1 MRSGRVSPYARGI
14 VWLRRDLRLDDNV
27 ALHAAQRACDDVC
40 LAFVVDPALLRGP
53 RMGAPLT
60 QCFFSAVG
68 ALRAEL
74 RVCGS
79 DLAVLEDENSGE
91 AIAALA
97 KRLDAGAVFYSVD
110 YEPYAIA
117 RDTQAERLLRG
128 AGIDV
133 HASVDHV
140 YFGADEILQRDGS
153 PYRIF
158 TAYRR
163 QWMDRY
169 TAQPRPPLRTSKK
182 KFSSREAVGASR
194 SNPEAAAF
202 GFETSANFPEAS
214 ETAANK
220 RLQIFARSSIGEYDR
235 MRDVPAMSG
244 TSQLSP
250 QLRAGTI
257 GIRRCA
263 AAAENASKA
272 NDMRAGA
279 QMWLS
284 ELVWRDF
291 YQMILKHF
299 PRVAEG
305 PFLERGE
312 HVRWRRADSE
322 FDAWCEGRTG
332 YPIVDAAMRQLNTYG
347 WMHNRL
353 RMIVASFLT
362 KDLLIDWRRG
372 ERYFEHRLA
381 DADLAA
387 NNGGWQWSAS
397 TGTDAV
403 PYFRLFNPV
412 LQAKKF
418 DPDGTFVRSMLPE
431 LRGLP
436 DRYIHAPWEM
446 PPIIAAGAG
455 VTIGKEYPEPIVDHA
470 VARERALD
478 AYAAFKR

>member
-1 MRSGRVSPYARGI
+1 
-14 VWLRRDLRLDDNV
+14 V
-27 ALHAAQRACDDVC
+27 ALHAAQRACDEVC
-40 LAFVVDPALLRGP
+40 LAFVVDPALLRGG
-53 RMGAPLT
+53 RMGAPLA
-60 QCFFSAVG
+60 QCFFSALA

-74 RVCGS
+74 RSFGS
-79 DLAVLEDENSGE
+79 DLAVLENENSGE
-91 AIAALA
+91 AIAGLA
-97 KRLDAGAVFYSVD
+97 KRLDAGAVFYNVD

-117 RDTQAERLLRG
+117 RDAKAERLLRD

-133 HASVDHV
+133 HSSIDHV
-140 YFGADEILQRDGS
+140 YFGADEIVQRDGS

-163 QWMDRY
+163 QWMERHA
-169 TAQPRPPLRTSKK
+169 AQPRPPLRTSKK
-182 KFSSREAVGASR
+182 KFLSRDAIGASQP
-194 SNPEAAAF
+194 NLEPAAF

-214 ETAANK
+214 EMSANK
-220 RLQIFARSSIGEYDR
+220 RLQHFARSNIGEYDR
-235 MRDVPAMSG
+235 MRDVPARCG

-257 GIRRCA
+257 GIRTCA

-272 NDMRAGA
+272 SDARAGA
-279 QMWLS
+279 QTWLS

-299 PRVAEG
+299 PKVADG

-312 HVRWRRADSE
+312 HVRWRRADGE

-332 YPIVDAAMRQLNTYG
+332 YPIVDAAMHQLNAYG

-362 KDLLIDWRRG
+362 KDCLIDWRRG
-372 ERYFEHRLA
+372 ERYFEQRLA

-418 DPDGTFVRSMLPE
+418 DPNGAFVRSMLPE
-431 LRGLP
+431 LRGVP
-436 DRYIHAPWEM
+436 DSYIHAPWEM
-446 PPIIAAGAG
+446 PPIIAADAG
-455 VTIGKEYPEPIVDHA
+455 VTIGKDYPRPIVDHA
-470 VARERALD
+470 VARRRALD
-478 AYAAFKR
+478 AYSVFKK

>member
-1 MRSGRVSPYARGI
+1 M
-14 VWLRRDLRLDDNV
+14 
-27 ALHAAQRACDDVC
+27 HAAQRACGEVC
-40 LAFVVDPALLRGP
+40 LAFVVDPALLHGR
-53 RMGAPLT
+53 RMGAPLA
-60 QCFFSAVG
+60 QCFFSAVA
-68 ALRAEL
+68 ALRAGL
-74 RVCGS
+74 RDCGS

-97 KRLDAGAVFYSVD
+97 KRLDAGAVYYNVD

-117 RDTQAERLLRG
+117 RDAKAERLLRQT
-128 AGIDV
+128 GIDV
-133 HASVDHV
+133 HSSIDHV

-158 TAYRR
+158 TAYHR
-163 QWMDRY
+163 QWTERY
-169 TAQPRPPLRTSKK
+169 AAEPRPPLRTSKRN
-182 KFSSREAVGASR
+182 FLSRDTIGASR
-194 SNPEAAAF
+194 STPEPAAF
-202 GFETSANFPEAS
+202 GFETSADFPEAS
-214 ETAANK
+214 ETAAHK
-220 RLQIFARSSIGEYDR
+220 RLQAFVRSNIGEYDR
-235 MRDVPAMSG
+235 MRDVPASTG

-257 GIRRCA
+257 GIRTCA
-263 AAAENASKA
+263 FAAENVSKA
-272 NDMRAGA
+272 SDARAGA
-279 QMWLS
+279 RTWLS

-299 PRVAEG
+299 PRVADG

-312 HVRWRRADSE
+312 HVRWRRADGE

-332 YPIVDAAMRQLNTYG
+332 YPIVDAAMHQLNTYG

-418 DPDGTFVRSMLPE
+418 DPDGAFVRSMLPE
-431 LRGLP
+431 LRGVP
-436 DRYIHAPWEM
+436 DSYIHAPWEM

-455 VTIGKEYPEPIVDHA
+455 VTIGKEYPEPIVDHTA
-470 VARERALD
+470 ARRRALD
-478 AYAAFKR
+478 AYAVFKK

>member
-1 MRSGRVSPYARGI
+1 
-14 VWLRRDLRLDDNV
+14 
-27 ALHAAQRACDDVC
+27 
-40 LAFVVDPALLRGP
+40 
-53 RMGAPLT
+53 MGAPLV
-60 QCFFSAVG
+60 QCFFSALA
-68 ALRAEL
+68 ALRAGL
-74 RVCGS
+74 RECGS
-79 DLAVLEDENSGE
+79 DLAVLENENPGE
-91 AIAALA
+91 AIASLV
-97 KRLDAGAVFYSVD
+97 KRLDAGAVFYNVD
-110 YEPYAIA
+110 YEPHAII
-117 RDTQAERLLRG
+117 RDANAERLLRH

-133 HASVDHV
+133 HASIDHV
-140 YFGADEILQRDGS
+140 YFGADEILQHDGS

-163 QWMDRY
+163 QWMERY
-169 TAQPRPPLRTSKK
+169 GAEPRPPLRSSNK
-182 KFSSREAVGASR
+182 KFLSRRAIGTTE
-194 SNPEAAAF
+194 SNPEASAF

-214 ETAANK
+214 EVLAHE
-220 RLQIFARSSIGEYDR
+220 RLQTFARSRIGEYDR
-235 MRDVPAMSG
+235 MRDVPATNG

-257 GIRRCA
+257 GIRACV

-272 NDMRAGA
+272 AGARAGA
-279 QMWLS
+279 QAWLS

-299 PRVAEG
+299 SKVADG

-312 HVRWRRADSE
+312 HVRWRRADGE
-322 FDAWCEGRTG
+322 FDAWSEGRTG
-332 YPIVDAAMRQLNTYG
+332 YPIVDAAMHQLNTYG

-353 RMIVASFLT
+353 RMLVASFLA

-418 DPDGTFVRSMLPE
+418 DPDGAFVRSMLPQLE
-431 LRGLP
+431 RVP
-436 DRYIHAPWEM
+436 NRYVHEPWTM
-446 PPIIAAGAG
+446 PPIIAADAG
-455 VTIGKEYPEPIVDHA
+455 VTIGKDYPEPIVDHA
-470 VARERALD
+470 MARKRALD
-478 AYAAFKR
+478 AYSVFKR